1 MSRHERDPLA
11 ELASAFLT
19 GQGPSS
25 MEEAASVLKLL
36 AAAGMDALPGRPEA
50 AAPAPAGDPDQSRLL
65 LMEARYRALV
75 EQIPAVVFLASL
87 EGGLSDIYVSPQIEA
102 LLGFTQKEWTSNPVL
117 WFRQLHPDE
126 RVELSREFARACVTG
141 RPWRGILR
149 VFSRDGA
156 LKWVHAEAQL
166 VRDDAGRPLFL
177 QGVAFDIT
185 QQQEAQKTHEQLLL
199 EQGAREAAE
208 ASAHRASFLS
218 EVSKALAASFDYE
231 ATLNQVARLFVPEIA
246 DWSAIDLVQ
255 ADGSLAPVALVHA
268 DAAKLAKILRLRQ
281 RYPTRRDGSRG
292 IGRVVRTGKP
302 ELVPEVDDA
311 VLSALAEDDAH
322 LEALREL
329 GPRSYLIVPMRA
341 RDTVLG
347 ALTLVT
353 AESGRRYG
361 PGDLAV
367 AEDIAQRASLAIDNA
382 RLYREAHEAS
392 RSKDEF
398 LATLSHELR
407 TPLNAIVG
415 WAHILRDTPGA
426 VSDDMRKAVETIM
439 RNAQIQS
446 QLISDIL
453 DVSRIIAGK
462 LVLNLRAVDLSAV
475 IQAALD
481 TVMPAAHGKQVRIAP
496 IIDVAAGPISGDPDR
511 LQQVVWNLLSNAIK
525 FTPKGGRVEI
535 RLEAVSSHVAL
546 TVEDDGPG
554 IDPEFLPYVFERF
567 RQADSSSSRR
577 HGGLG
582 LGLAIVRHLV
592 ELHGGTAEAGNREGR
607 SGAIFKIKLPRRSVA
622 AERLTAE
629 RHPAAEAEAAVSLA
643 NAPDLKGVRVL
654 VVDDQADAREVVKAI
669 LEMCD
674 AETVTAATA
683 EEAFDKLGEEHFDV
697 LLADIEMPGEDG
709 YTLIRRIRG
718 LPVERGG
725 AIPAAALTAYASTQ
739 DRVRALDAGFQ
750 MHVPKPVQP
759 LELVAVV
766 ASLARSAPGRRR

>member
-1 MSRHERDPLA
+1 MPRHEKDPLA
-11 ELASAFLT
+11 ELAAAFLS

-25 MEEAASVLKLL
+25 FEEATTVLKLL
-36 AAAGMDALPGRPEA
+36 AAVGTGAATRGDAATPA
-50 AAPAPAGDPDQSRLL
+50 ATGDPEQNRLL
-65 LMEARYRALV
+65 LVEARYRALV

-87 EGGLSDIYVSPQIEA
+87 EGGLSDIYVSPQIEV

-126 RVELSREFARACVTG
+126 RIELSREFARACLTG
-141 RPWRGILR
+141 KAWRGILR
-149 VFSRDGA
+149 VYSRDGS
-156 LKWVHAEAQL
+156 LKWVHAEAKL
-166 VRDDAGRPLFL
+166 VRDEAGHPLFL

-199 EQGAREAAE
+199 EQGARAAAE
-208 ASAHRASFLS
+208 TSANRASFLS
-218 EVSKALAASFDYE
+218 NVSKALAASFDYE
-231 ATLNQVARLFVPEIA
+231 ATLNQVAHLFVPEIA
-246 DWSAIDLVQ
+246 DWSAVDLVQ

-268 DAAKLAKILRLRQ
+268 DPARLGLVLRLRQ
-281 RYPTRRDGSRG
+281 RYPAGRNGVRG
-292 IGRVVRTGKP
+292 VGCVVRTGKP
-302 ELVPEVDDA
+302 ELVPDVDDA
-311 VLSALAEDDAH
+311 ILAELAGDEAH
-322 LEALREL
+322 QKALRDL
-329 GPRSYLIVPMRA
+329 GPVSYLIVPMRA

-347 ALTLVT
+347 AITLVA

-361 PGDLAV
+361 PADLAV
-367 AEDIAQRASLAIDNA
+367 AEDIAQRAALAIDNA

-426 VSDDMRKAVETIM
+426 VSADMAKAVDTIM

-462 LVLNLRAVDLSAV
+462 LVLNLRAVDLSTV
-475 IQAALD
+475 IQGALD
-481 TVMPAAHGKQVRIAP
+481 TVMPAAHAKQVRIAP
-496 IIDVAAGPISGDPDR
+496 ILDVAAGPISGDPDR

-525 FTPKGGRVEI
+525 FAPKGGRVEI
-535 RLEAVSSHVAL
+535 RLEAVNSHVAL

-554 IDPEFLPYVFERF
+554 IDAEFLPYVFERF
-567 RQADSSSSRR
+567 RQADSSSVRR

-592 ELHGGTAEAGNREGR
+592 ELHGGTVEAANREGR
-607 SGAIFKIKLPRRSVA
+607 SGAIFKVKVPRRSVA
-622 AERLTAE
+622 ADREALE
-629 RHPAAEAEAAVSLA
+629 RHPAAAGAVASLA
-643 NAPDLKGVRVL
+643 AAPSLKGVRVL
-654 VVDDQADAREVVKAI
+654 IVDDQPDAREVVRAI
-669 LEMCD
+669 LEMRE
-674 AETVTAATA
+674 AEPVTAGSAS
-683 EEAFDKLGEEHFDV
+683 EAFEKLTQERFDV
-697 LLADIEMPGEDG
+697 LLADIEMPEEDG
-709 YTLIRRIRG
+709 YELIRRVRA
-718 LPVERGG
+718 LPPDGGG

-739 DRVRALDAGFQ
+739 DRVRALEAGFQ

-766 ASLARSAPGRRR
+766 ASLARSSPSRRR